1 MVQPISG
8 LAKDVL
14 FGVSRPGRDV
24 FAPGVGDETAGRGGA
39 DAGIEGHQITGHH
52 AAAGI
57 ACAAQARSVH
67 FGPRFEVIEAA
78 DLIPD
83 HVFGDI
89 FAQQNRRR
97 AHIHVLDG
105 RIVAWKAVAFDA
117 FALAERIDA
126 QRRDAL
132 RAKQFADDGLLV
144 SSNPQNGYIG
154 QYDLKVDAG
163 DNAILVFSDIR
174 NSTDTISNP
183 FAYKISSTGQFLWGA
198 NGVTLTN
205 QITKYQ
211 VWPKVAPLSDGSYAI
226 VWWFINSSEKNSW
239 FIENSDVQSIVKG
252 LESIKNA
259 KYSRSEVAATVRHL
273 SSDII
278 AQQYVDF
285 FKEIIKHD

>member
-132 RAKQFADDGLLV
+132 RAKQFADALV
-144 SSNPQNGYIG
+144 
-154 QYDLKVDAG
+154 AG
-163 DNAILVFSDIR
+163 
-174 NSTDTISNP
+174 
-183 FAYKISSTGQFLWGA
+183 FAA
-198 NGVTLTN
+198 
-205 QITKYQ
+205 
-211 VWPKVAPLSDGSYAI
+211 VA
-226 VWWFINSSEKNSW
+226 
-239 FIENSDVQSIVKG
+239 
-252 LESIKNA
+252 
-259 KYSRSEVAATVRHL
+259 VAATDNHSRKRPRALRQIQIGGDEKSRKAFVNNLLDAISLALNRAKRFGVQRGAIRKTAQAFDKLRSERLLILGNVAIGEQSFHIFEPAVQRRVRL
-273 SSDII
+273 R
-278 AQQYVDF
+278 AQPKLNHFCGRAGSGAVGRRDVHGLFLRSVDGRNAG
-285 FKEIIKHD
+285 KGSCQQ